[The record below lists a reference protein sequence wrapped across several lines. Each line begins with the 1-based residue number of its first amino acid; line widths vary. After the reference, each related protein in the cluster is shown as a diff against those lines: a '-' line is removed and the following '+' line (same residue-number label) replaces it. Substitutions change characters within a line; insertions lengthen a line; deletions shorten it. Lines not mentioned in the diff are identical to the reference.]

1 MRRSQWR
8 KLAQYVK
15 NSRYRHA
22 WHKVVQ
28 MLACIVVFCT
38 TYALILPAI
47 TVEQTYFCEMEA
59 HEHTEECYIQETDT
73 RLNCPLPERV
83 AHTHGEACYAAE
95 ELVCNLPQWE
105 PHSHGEGCFA
115 ESGEQICTLEEGF
128 EHIHE
133 ETCYVTE
140 TRDVRICE
148 RDVHTHTDT
157 CRSNPQADL
166 ETPADWES
174 TLQYVTL
181 TGDWAKDLTAVA
193 SSQLGYRE
201 SQLNYLAE
209 EGQPHKGYTR
219 YGAWYGVPYGQWDAM
234 FVSFC
239 LNYAGIPQEAIGWSA
254 DSSAWVEALRSR
266 ELTAGAMNKVP
277 DAGDLLFYQASEAS
291 PVRSA
296 IVLGM
301 EVQENSEDGSL
312 THTLRIVE
320 GAWEHRVVQ
329 RQVDLEEITLLG
341 CCGTGLVQQSWI
353 SLHSQ
358 TIEEATLPTETTET
372 TEATEVPET
381 SEGTEPTEATE
392 VPETAE
398 GTEPTEAPANT
409 EPTEET
415 EAAAEPEK
423 ISRTEQTENYVVTV
437 TYPADLVLPEG
448 TVLRVVEYPK
458 DSDIFRQRCEEA
470 GYELEWL
477 LNIGFFLEDQ
487 ELELDGAFEVLVTSK
502 LGQNLGQDITHFAED
517 GAERITGA
525 SVTEDGQSAVS
536 FSAGSFSDFG
546 GGVALAAEAGNAVM
560 PAADAEITGFRFTT
574 VDPWQLKENTDYVIY
589 TGSGTFH
596 NFMSSGLSSVKLNGT
611 DGNAPYRVGGSW
623 SLNTNVFGT
632 SQVTERSW
640 RIERSG
646 NNFYL
651 RSQQSGNYLR
661 LNNGWSSL
669 EGSRSNASQLR
680 PTRVNGAAAEV
691 GDGTYH
697 IRYEDDGGWKST
709 WHNDNWSYWTSPTQI
724 YFAEITPIYS
734 SRNYPHAVHT
744 GDVEINRLRFYN
756 ICDNGENGVSAL
768 AGCVFEI
775 RDANGNSFTVTSG
788 DSPEVNL
795 PTNIPDGTYT
805 ITELSAPDGYMRDT
819 EYQRTFTIKNHM
831 LVSDSNIGTFINHN
845 LEQLTAGKTA
855 EVEDYNNRIYQVLLE
870 AESHLRM
877 FEMDPVD
884 VLFVVDQSNS
894 MLFPSGMVDTGKDVT
909 LRLDG
914 VNNAANLDALNLD
927 KTKMHYLIADASLT
941 STVYCIWHDGTA
953 WMYQDASYYAKAK
966 HGNEGGYQ
974 TPGEEAIFPSNRSYT
989 DQANAE
995 KNTGTRSNGGG
1006 IGYSLSGCKLGDDIA
1021 STANDIKTFRLYT
1034 STDEYN
1040 RLHYLEEAL
1049 ANMIYEL
1056 ADVNDKNTV
1065 TLTGFTK
1072 EVAVEDCIG
1081 PLELSPE
1088 NADRLV
1094 DSVTNIHT
1102 SGGTRQDLALKH
1114 IHEEHLGN
1122 AGKHYDKDIQ
1132 HTYTILITDGAPVRS
1147 SGSNLSNLGSPYDA
1161 PTTTGDTIYGQI
1173 KGYAAEVRKNSTLM
1187 TVGLGL
1193 DSVEGGKAVLEQ
1205 IASSDGYY
1213 CALDDAADL
1222 VRTIQE
1228 LMFDSFR
1235 AKETI
1240 NISGDVVDEIS
1251 DSFYPIAWY
1260 DPLGAY
1266 ATGRT
1271 VLAQSNGK
1279 AWLQLQEGDWITLD
1293 GRFTTPGAAD
1303 AAGQLLRKD
1312 DGTFYVQWT
1321 NQPFNYGD
1329 GWNGTFYLKAKE
1341 DFIGGNAID
1350 TNKSA
1355 SVVSNLAT
1363 KRFETPTVNVHLLD
1377 MNENS
1382 SEVTVYL
1389 GDLINGE
1396 GSSPGDVMKDFYS
1409 KIGFTKIQ
1417 DESQITDLEMMNRL
1431 DPDSSTADGLERNF
1445 FFLKYALGYQGT
1457 DGNWVPRIL
1466 TNDEWVTLMSGGSLT
1481 FPYVYDDASSH
1492 GNVGFFTITL
1502 NKTSDTYDEHIAET
1516 ACQPGGQPLTENCT
1530 DPAETYTL
1538 TVTYT
1543 AYELGEQG
1551 RPETNVHNG
1560 SGSPGTEVTKR
1571 AQGLNNGQGII
1582 TSENIHEVHVISGKI
1597 VVEKIFT
1604 EGTEW
1609 TAGDTFTFQLTGP
1622 GDTVISHT
1630 VTIGADGTAAAVF
1643 DNLSRG
1649 TYTVTEAMDEEYA
1662 VKTVTVGETTNAYY
1676 TQPDPMQVS
1685 FTMGNNLA
1693 DENVIGKADE
1703 SDAFTS
1709 YIDPVNGVY
1718 GEAVFA
1724 NAPRIYTGEVPV
1736 EKIWDDGAEIHV
1748 YDEVYLVLYLDDQP
1762 ALDTDGNARL
1772 LRVDASTNWEG
1783 IFTVVLAN
1791 KDDSVDNYHYSV
1803 REVANTSDAA
1813 LNGWHP
1819 AILENDGETILY
1831 YDEALEDGGLLGI
1844 SGKGYI
1850 VGYTTAE
1857 NGTLV
1862 VTNYKGFDLPETGG
1876 MGTHGHTIGGLA
1888 CILAALMYGYS
1899 LRRKRERGANS

>member
-1 MRRSQWR
+1 MRRAQWR
-8 KLAQYVK
+8 RLAQYVK
-15 NSRYRHA
+15 NSRYRRA
-22 WHKVVQ
+22 WHKAVQ
-28 MLACIVVFCT
+28 VMACIVVFCT

-47 TVEQTYFCEMEA
+47 TVEQTYFCGMEV
-59 HEHTEECYIQETDT
+59 HEHTEQCYVQETDT
-73 RLNCPLPERV
+73 RLNCLLPERV
-83 AHTHGEACYAAE
+83 AHTHEEACYEAGE
-95 ELVCNLPQWE
+95 PVCGLTQWQ
-105 PHSHGEGCFA
+105 PHTHSEDCFA
-115 ESGEQICTLEEGF
+115 ESGEQICSLEEAV

-133 ETCYVTE
+133 EACYVAE

-148 RDVHTHTDT
+148 REVHVHDDT

-174 TLQYVTL
+174 TLTQVTL
-181 TGDWAKDLTAVA
+181 TGDWAKDLMAVA
-193 SSQLGYRE
+193 SSQVGYQE
-201 SQLNYLAE
+201 SQQNYLAE

-219 YGAWYGVPYGQWDAM
+219 YGAWYGVPYGRWDAM

-239 LNYAGIPQEAIGWSA
+239 LNYAGIPQEAMGWNS
-254 DSSAWVEALRSR
+254 DSSAWVEALRSKD
-266 ELTAGAMNKVP
+266 LTADAMNKVP
-277 DAGDLLFYQASEAS
+277 GAGDLLFYRENEAS
-291 PVRSA
+291 RVHVA
-296 IVLGM
+296 VVLNM
-301 EVQENSEDGSL
+301 EVWENPEDGTQ
-312 THTLRIVE
+312 THAIRLVE
-320 GAWEHRVVQ
+320 GERDDRVVQ
-329 RQVDLEEITLLG
+329 RLVNLEEITLLG
-341 CCGTGLVQQSWI
+341 CCGTELVQQSWNAF
-353 SLHSQ
+353 HSQ
-358 TIEEATLPTETTET
+358 NVAETTAPTE
-372 TEATEVPET
+372 AAQRTEVPET
-381 SEGTEPTEATE
+381 IEVTEPAETTEIPEETEATE
-392 VPETAE
+392 ESQR
-398 GTEPTEAPANT
+398 
-409 EPTEET
+409 
-415 EAAAEPEK
+415 
-423 ISRTEQTENYVVTV
+423 ISRTEQTENYIVTV

-458 DSDIFRQRCEEA
+458 DSDIFRRRCEEA

-477 LNIGFFLEDQ
+477 LNIGFFLEEQ
-487 ELELDGAFEVLVTSK
+487 ELELDGVFDVMVTSK
-502 LGQNLGQDITHFAED
+502 LGQNLGQDITHFAEE

-525 SVTEDGQSAVS
+525 DVSEQVEDGQSAVS
-536 FSAGSFSDFG
+536 FSADSFSDFG
-546 GGVALAAEAGNAVM
+546 GGVARAAEAGNAVM

-574 VDPWQLKENTDYVIY
+574 VDPSQLKENTDYVIY

-623 SLNTNVFGT
+623 RLNTNVFGT

-744 GDVEINRLRFYN
+744 GTVDINRLRFYN
-756 ICDNGENGVSAL
+756 ICENGENGVGAL

-775 RDANGNSFTVTSG
+775 RDASGNTFTVTSG
-788 DSPEVNL
+788 NSPEVNL
-795 PTNIPDGTYT
+795 PAGMADGTYT
-805 ITELSAPDGYMRDT
+805 ITERSAAPGYMRDT
-819 EYQRTFTIKNHM
+819 NFQRTFRIENGKLASGN
-831 LVSDSNIGTFINHN
+831 NIGTFLNHS
-845 LEQLTAGKTA
+845 LEELTVGKTA
-855 EVEDYNNRIYQVLLE
+855 EAEDYNNRIYQILMN
-870 AESHLRM
+870 AKSNMRM
-877 FEMDPVD
+877 FEMDPID

-894 MLFPSGMVDTGKDVT
+894 MLFPAGLVSTGKQVT

-914 VNNAANLDALNLD
+914 TNNASNLDALNLD
-927 KTKMHYLIADASLT
+927 KSKMHYLIADEKLT
-941 STVYCIWHDGTA
+941 STVFCIWHDGTG
-953 WMYQDASYYAKAK
+953 WLYQDASYYAKAK
-966 HGNEGGYQ
+966 HDNEGGYQ
-974 TPGEEAIFPSNRSYT
+974 TPGELAIFPNS
-989 DQANAE
+989 ANSFNAQ
-995 KNTGTRSNGGG
+995 KNSESGTGTKSNGGG
-1006 IGYSLSGCKLGDDIA
+1006 IAHSLAGSKLGDDID
-1021 STANDIKTFRLYT
+1021 SANYDVKNFTLYT

-1065 TLTGFTK
+1065 TITGFTK
-1072 EVAVEDCIG
+1072 ELGDCVG
-1081 PLELSPE
+1081 PLALTPD
-1088 NADRLV
+1088 NADYLIN
-1094 DSVTNIHT
+1094 SVTSIRT
-1102 SGGTRQDLALKH
+1102 SGGTRQDIALKH
-1114 IHEEHLGN
+1114 IYEEHFLRYGDHYN
-1122 AGKHYDKDIQ
+1122 ANTAKDPSQ
-1132 HTYTILITDGAPVRS
+1132 TYTILITDGAPVRS
-1147 SGSNLSNLGSPYDA
+1147 GSDA
-1161 PTTTGDTIYGQI
+1161 PPLGDPDTSAPTSNSNGDIYGQI
-1173 KGYAAEVRKNSTLM
+1173 KHWGAEVGKESTLM
-1187 TVGLGL
+1187 TVGLGM
-1193 DSVEGGKAVLEQ
+1193 DNVVGGKKILSM
-1205 IASSDGYY
+1205 IASDENHY
-1213 CALDDAADL
+1213 CPLDDAADL
-1222 VRTIQE
+1222 VQAMQDLLFE
-1228 LMFDSFR
+1228 SFR
-1235 AKETI
+1235 SKGAIHIAGK
-1240 NISGDVVDEIS
+1240 VVDEIT
-1251 DSFYPIAWY
+1251 DSFYPIAWSE
-1260 DPLGAY
+1260 PRSAY

-1271 VLAQSNGK
+1271 VLTQSNGK
-1279 AWLQLQEGDWITLD
+1279 AWLLLQEGDWITLD
-1293 GRFTTPGAAD
+1293 GKFTTAGASD

-1312 DGTFYVQWT
+1312 DGTYYIQWQ
-1321 NQPFNYGD
+1321 NQTVSGS
-1329 GWNGTFYLKAKE
+1329 GWNGTFYVKAKE

-1350 TNKSA
+1350 TNKDA
-1355 SVVSNLAT
+1355 YVTVNDAT
-1363 KRFETPTVNVHLLD
+1363 KKAATPTVNVHLLD

-1389 GDLINGE
+1389 GDLINGD
-1396 GSSPGDVMKDFYS
+1396 GSSSGDVLKEFYS

-1417 DESQITDLEMMNRL
+1417 DESQITNLGMMNRL
-1431 DPDSSTADGLERNF
+1431 EPDSSTADGLERNF
-1445 FFLKYALGYQGT
+1445 FFLKYALGYRGT

-1466 TNDEWVTLMSGGSLT
+1466 TNDEWATLMSGGSLT

-1502 NKTSDTYDEHIAET
+1502 NKTGDTYDEHIAET
-1516 ACQPGGQPLTENCT
+1516 ACQPGGQPLTENCSR
-1530 DPAETYTL
+1530 PVETYTL

-1551 RPETNVHNG
+1551 RPQANVNNG
-1560 SGSPGTEVTKR
+1560 TGSPGTEVTKH

-1597 VVEKIFT
+1597 VVKKIFT
-1604 EGTEW
+1604 EGTAW
-1609 TAGDTFTFQLTGP
+1609 TAGDTFTFQLTY
-1622 GDTVISHT
+1622 GDGTVESQT
-1630 VTIGADGTAAAVF
+1630 VTIGADGTATAVF
-1643 DNLSRG
+1643 DDLARG
-1649 TYTVTEAMDEEYA
+1649 TYTVTEAMHEAYA
-1662 VKTVTVGETTNAYY
+1662 VKSITVGGDTNAYY

-1693 DENVIGKADE
+1693 DENVIGRAAE

-1736 EKIWDDGAEIHV
+1736 EKIWDDGADIHV

-1772 LRVDASTNWEG
+1772 LKVDASTNWEG
-1783 IFTVVLAN
+1783 VFTVVLAN

-1803 REVANTSDAA
+1803 REVANISDAE

-1819 AILENDGETILY
+1819 AILENDGETLLY
-1831 YDEALEDGGLLGI
+1831 YDEALEDGGLLGV

-1850 VGYTTAE
+1850 VGYATAE
-1857 NGTLV
+1857 DGTLV
-1862 VTNYKGFDLPETGG
+1862 VTNFKGFDLPETGG
-1876 MGTHGHTIGGLA
+1876 MGTHGHIIGGLA
-1888 CILAALMYGYS
+1888 CILAALMYGYD
-1899 LRRKRERGANS
+1899 LRRKRERGASA